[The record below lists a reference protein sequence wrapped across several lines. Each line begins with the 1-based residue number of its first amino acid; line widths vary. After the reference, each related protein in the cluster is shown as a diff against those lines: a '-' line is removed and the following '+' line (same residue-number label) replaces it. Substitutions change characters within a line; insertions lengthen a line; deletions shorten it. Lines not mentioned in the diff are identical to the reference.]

1 MTYAPTPAYRA
12 LMVFI
17 DGAYLRKN
25 IKDIIGNDDIN
36 FHSFINWIYQI
47 PRKGIGRI
55 EAELKRVY
63 YYDAIVDSLDSN
75 YKKQNEYFE
84 KIQKVENYEIR
95 LGRLIKTKNDY
106 RQKGVD
112 ILLAIDMLSK
122 AFLNHFEWG
131 VLLAGD
137 DDYVDLVKMIKNI
150 AGKQVIG
157 VYFERNASERLVN
170 SFDTHIVLNK
180 DILIKSNCIREK

>member
-1 MTYAPTPAYRA
+1 MGYAPAPTPVYRSM
-12 LMVFI
+12 MVFI
-17 DGAYLRKN
+17 DGGYLRKN
-25 IKDIIGNDDIN
+25 IRDLVGNDEID
-36 FHSFINWIYQI
+36 FRAFLNWIA
-47 PRKGIGRI
+47 PTKGRI
-55 EAELKRVY
+55 EAELIRIY
-63 YYDAIVDSLDSN
+63 YYDAIVDIKDSN
-75 YKKQNEYFE
+75 YEKQNAYFDDIN
-84 KIQKVENYEIR
+84 KLDSYEVK
-95 LGRLIKTKNDY
+95 LGRLIKTNNDY

-170 SFDTHIVLNK
+170 NFDTCIVLNK